1 MNLLGE
7 EGTIPQA
14 LLPFVPDGATR
25 INDVLSVVREGGQWI
40 YLCGIHPVFAHAESD
55 RQSFR
60 MFTAQLVCQGMCKQ
74 VDIIRTFGVSK
85 NSVKRSAKKY
95 RERGPEAFFAP
106 RRARTGSVL
115 TDAVKGKAQELLNL
129 GWERR
134 EVADALGVKYETL
147 RKAINQGRLS
157 EPDRNAKM
165 VASDKSQRSRQDA
178 SAEMG
183 TACTRP
189 GERVLAALGM
199 LNGAPTRFEPCHD
212 VSFGGVLCALPAL
225 AANGLFRHMD
235 ECFGEL
241 NGYYT
246 TLHVLTLLAE
256 MALCR
261 IKTAEQVQY
270 HPPGELGKL
279 LGLDRIPEV
288 RCLRRKLAQLSM
300 DNAPQKWASLLSRDW
315 MESSPEL
322 AGALYVDGH
331 VRVYH
336 GSKTKLPRRYV
347 SRERLCLRGT
357 TDYWIN
363 DALGQP
369 YFVIDRPV
377 DHGLLEALRNDVVPR
392 LLEDVPGQPSPQEL
406 KEDPYRFRFVMIF
419 DREGYSPAFLR
430 EMWTRHRIA
439 CITYHKYPRDAWP
452 EEQFTETEVTMPAG
466 ERLSMKLAEQG
477 SWIGDRKTGLW
488 VREVRKLTASGHQT
502 SLISTA
508 YRALAPQDAG
518 LIFSRW
524 AQENFFAYMMKH
536 FGIDLLCEYSTEGFP
551 GPQTVVNPTWREL
564 DRERRSLKGKLT
576 NRNARYAQLTLH
588 PGLKERD
595 VAQWEKRK
603 AELVEEIQHLEHEL
617 DQVKE
622 KLNETPNH
630 VDWQELPKEEKFERL
645 APSRKKLMDTVKLI
659 AYRAETAMTT
669 IVREELARKDDAR
682 ALIQDLCRSEADI
695 LPDADNGVLHVSVH
709 HMANARANRA
719 IEHLLTHL
727 NDAEFQYP
735 GTNLRLVY
743 HLAPRDPPPGRNGA
757 Q

>member
-1 MNLLGE
+1 MEE

-25 INDVLSVVREGGQWI
+25 INDVLSVVREDGRWS
-40 YLCGIHPVFAHAESD
+40 YFCGIHPVFTHAEED
-55 RQSFR
+55 RKSFR
-60 MFTAQLVCQGMCKQ
+60 MFAAQLACQGMCKQ
-74 VDIIRTFGVSK
+74 ADIIRAFGVSK
-85 NSVKRSAKKY
+85 NSVKRSVKKY
-95 RERGPEAFFAP
+95 REGGPEAFFAP
-106 RRARTGSVL
+106 RSTRAGSVL
-115 TDAVKGKAQELLNL
+115 TDAVKAQAQELLNL

-134 EVADALGVKYETL
+134 QVAEELGIKCDTL

-157 EPDRNAKM
+157 EPDRQAKT

-178 SAEMG
+178 SADMG

-199 LNGAPTRFEPCHD
+199 LNGAPTRFEPCKD

-225 AANGLFRHMD
+225 AANGLFRHVD
-235 ECFGEL
+235 QCFGEL

-246 TLHVLTLLAE
+246 TLHVLTLLAN

-261 IKTAEQVQY
+261 IKTTEQVQY

-288 RCLRRKLAQLSM
+288 SCLRRKMVQLST
-300 DNAPQKWASLLSRDW
+300 DDAPEKWGGLLSRDW

-322 AGALYVDGH
+322 AGALYIDGH

-336 GSKTKLPRRYV
+336 GSKTRLPRRFV
-347 SRERLCLRGT
+347 SRQRLCLRGT
-357 TDYWIN
+357 TDYWVN

-369 YFVIDRPV
+369 YFVIERPV
-377 DHGLLEALRNDVVPR
+377 DQGLLEALRSDVVPR
-392 LLEDVPGQPSPQEL
+392 LLQDVPGQPSAEEL
-406 KEDPYRFRFVMIF
+406 KEDRNRFRFVMIF
-419 DREGYSPAFLR
+419 DREGYSPTFFR
-430 EMWTRHRIA
+430 EMWTEHRIA
-439 CITYHKYPRDAWP
+439 CITYHKYPKDAWP
-452 EEQFTETEVTMPAG
+452 EDEFTETEVLMPTG
-466 ERLSMKLAEQG
+466 ERIIMKLAERR

-508 YRALAPQDAG
+508 FGALAIQDAG

-524 AQENFFAYMMKH
+524 SQENFFGYMMKH
-536 FGIDLLCEYSTEGFP
+536 FAIDLLCEHRTEGFP
-551 GPQTVVNPTWREL
+551 GPQRVVNPAWREL
-564 DRERRSLKGKLT
+564 DRQRRTLQGKLT
-576 NRNARYAQLTLH
+576 NRNARYARFTLH
-588 PGLKERD
+588 PELKERE
-595 VAQWEKRK
+595 VAKWEKQK
-603 AELVEEIQHLEHEL
+603 AELVEEIQHLEHEFE
-617 DQVKE
+617 QVKE
-622 KLNETPNH
+622 KLKETPNH
-630 VDWQELPKEEKFERL
+630 LDWQELPETEKFERL

-659 AYRAETAMTT
+659 AYRAETAMTS

-695 LPDADNGVLHVSVH
+695 FPDADNGVLRVSVH
-709 HMANARANRA
+709 HMANPRSNRA

-727 NDAEFQYP
+727 NDAEFNYP
-735 GTNLRLVY
+735 GTNLRLEY
-743 HLAPRDPPPGRNGA
+743 RLIPHHLPADRNGA
-757 Q
+757 H